1 MNEINPK
8 YENTRKIHRL
18 LTNRNPG
25 FLYKVLLNTISMF
38 DEHFYSGSHLEGV
51 VCKWILDIVI
61 LINIFSEHHHYHHI
75 VVGHTFYT

>member
-1 MNEINPK
+1 
-8 YENTRKIHRL
+8 
-18 LTNRNPG
+18 
-25 FLYKVLLNTISMF
+25 MF